1 MDSKIIIP
9 SNIIEGCRQGLRS
22 AQESLYKLCYADFM
36 KVCLR
41 YADSYDDAANILHD
55 AFIKILTKMD
65 SFKNSGDMV
74 GWMRRIVINTNIDY
88 IRAKKDQ
95 THTSFDNIAEIA
107 EENEEEG
114 FVIDENS
121 LLTIIRSLPPKQA
134 AVFNL
139 FVMESFSHDK
149 IAEAL
154 DMTVAS
160 SKWHLFEARRI
171 LKEKV
176 GSFLNQNGQK

>member
-1 MDSKIIIP
+1 MDNKITIP
-9 SNIIEGCRQGLRS
+9 NHIIEACKLGQRS
-22 AQESLYKLCYADFM
+22 AQETLYKMCYADFM
-36 KVCLR
+36 RVCLR
-41 YADSYDDAANILHD
+41 YAECYDDAANILHD

-65 SFKNSGDMV
+65 SYKNSGDFV

-88 IRAKKDQ
+88 IRSRKDQ
-95 THTSFDNIAEIA
+95 THVSVESIAELA
-107 EENEEEG
+107 EDDDATD
-114 FVIDENS
+114 FVVDEKS
-121 LLTIIRSLPPKQA
+121 LLKIIRSLPVKQA

-139 FVMESFSHDK
+139 FVMENYSHER

-171 LKEKV
+171 LKDKV
-176 GSFLNQNGQK
+176 SAYLNQNGQN